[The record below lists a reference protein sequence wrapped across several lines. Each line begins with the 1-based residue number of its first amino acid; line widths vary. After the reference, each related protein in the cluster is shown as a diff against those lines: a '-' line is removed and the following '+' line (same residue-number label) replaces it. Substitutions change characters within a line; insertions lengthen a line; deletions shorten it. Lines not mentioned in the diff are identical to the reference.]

1 MGLKEVLWGNTDWMD
16 LAEDSDRYECGNEGL
31 GPIKCGKFLGLAL
44 ELLPSQEGLCSME
57 LLVS

>member
-16 LAEDSDRYECGNEGL
+16 LAEDSDRYERGNESSGSV
-31 GPIKCGKFLGLAL
+31 KCGGFLGLAL
-44 ELLPSQEGLCSME
+44 EILASQERLCSMK